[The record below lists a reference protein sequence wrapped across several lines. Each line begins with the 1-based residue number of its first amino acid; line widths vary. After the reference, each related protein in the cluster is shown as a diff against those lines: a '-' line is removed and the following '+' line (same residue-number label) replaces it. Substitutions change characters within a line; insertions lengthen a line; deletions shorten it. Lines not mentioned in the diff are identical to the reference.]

1 MAKLKTNLDTL
12 IRQKY
17 GLSDND
23 RLPSQEK
30 ISAASGITQS
40 TVSRWMNGR
49 VDRFDS
55 DTLFKF
61 CRFLGC
67 NVGDLLYF
75 EVGDLQQEPA

>member
-1 MAKLKTNLDTL
+1 MAQLKTNLDTL
-12 IRQKY
+12 IRHKY
-17 GLSDND
+17 GLSEND

-61 CRFLGC
+61 CRYLQC

-75 EVGDLQQEPA
+75 ESSDLQKEHA

>member
-1 MAKLKTNLDTL
+1 MAQLKTKLDTL
-12 IRQKY
+12 VRQKY
-17 GLSDND
+17 GLSEND

-61 CRFLGC
+61 CRFLQC

-75 EVGDLQQEPA
+75 DQNDLDREPA